1 MAASHGA
8 RLGGHAHDAVLL
20 LAFGGPVRPQDVRP
34 FLDHVLRGKPV
45 PKERYEEV
53 VRHYEEVGGV
63 SPLNRLTLEQAAGLR
78 DLLAREGPDLPVYVG
93 MRHWEPFLAETL
105 AVMAREGRRRA
116 VGIVLAAH
124 RSAASWDAYLD
135 AAAEGQK
142 RLGDRAPRIDYAP
155 SWSEHPLF
163 VESLAARTLEAL
175 DRVPSER
182 RPVARLVFTAHSIPS
197 GMSAESGY
205 AEGLSR
211 TAARVAERLGIGAWS
226 LAYTSRSGNP
236 KDPWLEPDIGEALAG
251 IRRDGGSDVVVSP
264 IGFLT
269 DHVEVLYDL
278 DVAAHRTAGEL
289 GLGFFRAGTAG
300 SHPAF
305 LRLLL
310 TLVRDVIATA

>member
-1 MAASHGA
+1 MAAGA
-8 RLGGHAHDAVLL
+8 LPAGTAHDSVLL

-53 VRHYEEVGGV
+53 VRHYEDVGGA
-63 SPLNRLTLEQAAGLR
+63 SPLNRLTLAQAAGLR

-93 MRHWEPFLAETL
+93 MRHWEPFVAETL
-105 AVMAREGRRRA
+105 AAMAHEGRRRA

-124 RSAASWDAYLD
+124 RSAASWDPYLET
-135 AAAEGQK
+135 AAEGQE

-163 VESLAARTLEAL
+163 VEALADRTLEAFE
-175 DRVPSER
+175 RVPVER
-182 RPVARLVFTAHSIPS
+182 RAGARLVFTAHSIPA
-197 GMSAESGY
+197 GMSAAAGY
-205 AEGLSR
+205 AEALSR
-211 TAARVAERLGIGAWS
+211 TAARVAERLAIGAWS
-226 LAYTSRSGNP
+226 MAYTSRSGNP
-236 KDPWLEPDIGEALAG
+236 RDPWLEPDIAEALAA
-251 IRRDGGSDVVVSP
+251 IRRDGARDVVVSP

-278 DVAAHRTAGEL
+278 DVAARRTAGEL

-310 TLVRDVIATA
+310 ALVRDVIAAA